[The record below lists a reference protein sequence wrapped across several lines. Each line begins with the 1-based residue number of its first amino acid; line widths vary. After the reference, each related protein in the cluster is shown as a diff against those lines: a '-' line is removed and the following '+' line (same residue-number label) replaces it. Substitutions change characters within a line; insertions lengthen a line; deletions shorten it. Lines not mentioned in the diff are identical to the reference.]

1 VCCAACCPAEFV
13 RAAAAAKLD
22 LPILGGD
29 AIASPQTS
37 ELLKDNPSLLKNVQ
51 ITAFSQGSEAFQ
63 KRFAEAAPGVEYDG
77 NAAQG
82 YDAMH
87 AVLRAYMAAP
97 APKEPRDIAQQI
109 PKQNFTGVTSCSL
122 PLQAGLVHV
131 YTAAGCFVTHVCV

>member
-1 VCCAACCPAEFV
+1 MLYCTVCCPAEFV

-37 ELLKDNPSLLKNVQ
+37 ALLKDNPSLLKNVQ
-51 ITAFSQGSEAFQ
+51 VTAFAQGSEAFQ
-63 KRFAEAAPGVEYDG
+63 KRFAQAAPGVEYDG

-87 AVLRAYMAAP
+87 AILRAYMAAP
-97 APKEPRDIAQQI
+97 APKEPRDIAPHI
-109 PKQNFTGVTSCSL
+109 PKQNFMGKLSC
-122 PLQAGLVHV
+122 GMH
-131 YTAAGCFVTHVCV
+131 